1 MVVKNFL
8 DIIGSQGVFAI
19 FFYIL
24 LTYMLREQ
32 SKRDSK
38 YQENLKELIE
48 VLSVLKEEVHMI
60 KQENEKK

>member
-1 MVVKNFL
+1 MKNFL

-32 SKRDSK
+32 SKRDSR
-38 YQENLKELIE
+38 YQENLKELVDI
-48 VLSVLKEEVHMI
+48 LATLKEEVQMM
-60 KQENEKK
+60 KNEFQKK